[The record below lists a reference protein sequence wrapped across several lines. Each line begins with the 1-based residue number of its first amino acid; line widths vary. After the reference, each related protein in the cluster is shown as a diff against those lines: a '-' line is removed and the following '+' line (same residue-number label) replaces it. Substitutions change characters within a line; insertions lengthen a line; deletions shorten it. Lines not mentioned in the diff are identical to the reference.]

1 MDIISVL
8 DEKVEIRYKN
18 IVIRQKSI
26 ELSKSDYTDCVN
38 EYDLIK
44 KLKEDIGKSLGEY
57 IYLRIWIIDYCF
69 QLIIII
75 I

>member
-1 MDIISVL
+1 MAKYRYEIKYIINKDMAEVLKQRLSLIMDIISVL

-38 EYDLIK
+38 EYICNTDK
-44 KLKEDIGKSLGEY
+44 V
-57 IYLRIWIIDYCF
+57 
-69 QLIIII
+69 
-75 I
+75 